1 MHVVCCGKD
10 WRGVHRAIVATG
22 SGSICI
28 SGAIFVLS
36 LAVGIGN
43 SYPPPTSTYYCKSLV
58 LCSKCILHT
67 STQTKSYPYTYI

>member
-1 MHVVCCGKD
+1 MHVVCCGKN
-10 WRGVHRAIVATG
+10 WRGVYRVIVATG

-36 LAVGIGN
+36 LAVGN

-58 LCSKCILHT
+58 LCSKYILHT
-67 STQTKSYPYTYI
+67 STQTKSYLYIYM